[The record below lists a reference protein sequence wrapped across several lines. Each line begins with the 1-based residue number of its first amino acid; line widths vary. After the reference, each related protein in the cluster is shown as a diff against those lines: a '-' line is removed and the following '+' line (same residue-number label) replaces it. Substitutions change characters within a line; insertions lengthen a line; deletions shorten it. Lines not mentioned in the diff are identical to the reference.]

1 MSLSLVLPQFQV
13 NDEGA
18 GPAVAVDGDGDFI
31 ITWSSGGEVF
41 AQYYN
46 ADGTADGSEFQVN
59 DEGGNPAVA
68 VDGDGNFIITWS
80 ATDGQDPGDIDIFAQ
95 RFTVTDEAEN
105 TSPTVSLDATAS
117 ILENGLATLTG
128 TITDPDVSDTFTLD
142 VDWGD
147 PLSPNNTETFTFDS
161 SPTGSQT
168 FTLEHQYLDDNPS
181 ETASDTYAIS
191 ATVTDNNGA
200 ASSDTEDVDVN
211 NVAPTITEVI
221 PESVFLDDDDDDDDD
236 RRHHHRHDDDDDDE
250 GLSITVGGTF
260 TDPGSLD
267 LHTGEAFWSDGISTD
282 LTIVEFDGFT
292 GSFTTSRF
300 FSEDELEDNFPE
312 VGDDVFQLGV
322 TTTITDDDTGTAEEF
337 LEFLVSEE
345 GGIV

>member
-1 MSLSLVLPQFQV
+1 MAADPNGQDSGQSYLVFGS
-13 NDEGA
+13 DEGFPATLELSDLDGSNGFALNGINA
-18 GPAVAVDGDGDFI
+18 GDDSGFSVSGAGDIDGDGLDDLI
-31 ITWSSGGEVF
+31 VGAPRADANGSYSGQSYVVF
-41 AQYYN
+41 
-46 ADGTADGSEFQVN
+46 GF
-59 DEGGNPAVA
+59 
-68 VDGDGNFIITWS
+68 
-80 ATDGQDPGDIDIFAQ
+80 
-95 RFTVTDEAEN
+95 
-105 TSPTVSLDATAS
+105 SPTNEAPMLNLEPVMTID
-117 ILENGLATLTG
+117 ENGIATLTG
-128 TITDPDVSDTFTLD
+128 TITDSDTSDTFTLD

-181 ETASDTYAIS
+181 ETPSDTYAIS
-191 ATVTDNNGA
+191 ATVTDNNGG

-221 PESVFLDDDDDDDDD
+221 PESVFLDDDDDY
-236 RRHHHRHDDDDDDE
+236 DDDE

-260 TDPGSLD
+260 TDLGSLD
-267 LHTGEAFWSDGISTD
+267 IHTGEALWSDGISTD

-300 FSEDELEDNFPE
+300 FSEDELEYNFPE

-322 TTTITDDDTGTAEEF
+322 TTTIVDDDTGTTEEF

-345 GGIV
+345 GEIV